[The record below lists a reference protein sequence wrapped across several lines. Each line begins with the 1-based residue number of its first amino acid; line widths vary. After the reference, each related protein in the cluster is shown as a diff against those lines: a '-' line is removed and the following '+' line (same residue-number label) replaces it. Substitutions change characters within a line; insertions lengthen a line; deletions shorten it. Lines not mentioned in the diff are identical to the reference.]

1 MKKFSAIIL
10 AALLIAAVFAV
21 SANAA
26 SVTQPWFD
34 NVVTTGDN
42 FQIRG
47 WCIIDG
53 DTIADIG
60 YRVDDNAPVFS
71 SLEERSNEIVSVMH
85 SDPDKTN
92 GFNVQISAGE
102 LPAGEHVIH
111 VVVKTAGGEFLDVND
126 GENDGFKVVGT
137 GNASASAFVKQCNYD
152 VTDNEGPDYRF
163 YGWVIIEGD
172 TIDDIGYRIDDN
184 KPVFSSLKDRSGEVS
199 AVLGSDPAKTNGF
212 DVLLSESDIAE
223 GTHVL
228 HVVVKTKGG
237 QLLDVN
243 QGDVD
248 GYSVVGTKAGGQSN
262 PPSGDA
268 AIIAIATIG
277 CIALAGVVVA
287 KKVR

>member
-85 SDPDKTN
+85 SDPAKTN
-92 GFNVQISAGE
+92 GFNVQIAANE

-137 GNASASAFVKQCNYD
+137 
-152 VTDNEGPDYRF
+152 
-163 YGWVIIEGD
+163 
-172 TIDDIGYRIDDN
+172 
-184 KPVFSSLKDRSGEVS
+184 KPVDE
-199 AVLGSDPAKTNGF
+199 P
-212 DVLLSESDIAE
+212 
-223 GTHVL
+223 
-228 HVVVKTKGG
+228 
-237 QLLDVN
+237 
-243 QGDVD
+243 
-248 GYSVVGTKAGGQSN
+248 N

>member
-1 MKKFSAIIL
+1 MKKFTAIIL
-10 AALLIAAVFAV
+10 AMMLITAIFAV

-26 SVTQPWFD
+26 SVVQPWFD
-34 NVVTTGDN
+34 NVVLTGSSYKI
-42 FQIRG
+42 QG
-47 WCIIDG
+47 WVIIDG

-60 YRVDDNAPVFS
+60 YRIDDNDPVFS
-71 SLEERSNEIVSVMH
+71 SLQERSMEIVSVMG
-85 SDPDKTN
+85 SDPAKTN

-126 GENDGFKVVGT
+126 GENDGFRVVGT
-137 GNASASAFVKQCNYD
+137 GDASAYVKQCNYD

-163 YGWVIIEGD
+163 YGWVVIEGD
-172 TIDDIGYRIDDN
+172 TIADIGYRIDDN
-184 KPVFSSLKDRSGEVS
+184 KPVFSSLKDRSNEVA
-199 AVLGSDPAKTNGF
+199 AVIGSDPAKTNGF
-212 DVLLSESDIAE
+212 DVLLSEGDLAE
-223 GTHVL
+223 GNHVL
-228 HVVVKTKGG
+228 HVVVKTAGG

-248 GYSVVGTKAGGQSN
+248 GYSVVGTKTGGQPN

-268 AIIAIATIG
+268 AIIAIAAVG